1 MSHSSDFEEESE
13 GEQQFN
19 EAAKYLEQL
28 VDQLDQGTLLD
39 FYGLYKQSTIGVCNI
54 PKPGIFSL
62 QAKAKWNAWHEL
74 GDMSKDEAM
83 LLYVNKLNDIKPS
96 WNKNTLSGESSTAK
110 WVSVSRHQIIDD
122 VIADVD
128 KTCFDYVKDGDAKQ
142 LLNVIDGI
150 DLNAYDNSGLG
161 LIHWASDRGNSY
173 ILEIL
178 LKYGANI
185 HLPDSDGQT
194 ALHYSASL
202 NHLKCVELLLK
213 YGADRT
219 IKDNENETAFN
230 LAECSKIK
238 ELLNDSS

>member
-1 MSHSSDFEEESE
+1 MSDLSDFEEEEESQV
-13 GEQQFN
+13 EQQFN

-28 VDQLDQGTLLD
+28 VGQLDQGTLLD
-39 FYGLYKQSTIGVCNI
+39 FYGLYKQSTIGACNI

-74 GDMSKDEAM
+74 GDMAKDEAM
-83 LLYVNKLNDIKPS
+83 ALYVNRLNDIKPN
-96 WNKNTLSGESSTAK
+96 WNEKSGGSTAK

-142 LLNVIDGI
+142 LLSVIDGL
-150 DLNAYDNSGLG
+150 DLDEFDNSGLG
-161 LIHWASDRGNSY
+161 LIHWAADRGNSY

-178 LKYGANI
+178 LKHGANI

-202 NHLKCVELLLK
+202 NHLQCVELLLK

-219 IKDNENETAFN
+219 IKDNEDETAFN

-238 ELLNDSS
+238 ELLNVS